1 MQKLLLYIILL
12 ISGLSYAESQS
23 IQIVRTDVDTSR
35 SSFVTATYVF
45 GIDIY
50 AMDVEDCNE
59 VNFNLFFDNID
70 VVKFSGYSNTEFTS
84 NGGFC
89 KPQYFENVAANT
101 ASIYVGALSGDSKEN
116 ATIDNPRVIHLEF
129 VVNQSA
135 LNNSDLTFTITDA
148 EAVVKAE
155 EFPIDLLAEPNVY
168 TIHSFMDVW
177 PGDADNNGVVDMS
190 DMNVIG
196 QYMDMGSATK
206 QMRSFKRPNAST
218 LWHAQQVLAWDSLP
232 ITYADCDGNGDVTVS
247 DAHVVVLNIEKT
259 HAPGSGKIVA
269 QDVILR
275 KEKQEFPE
283 DASRQTLNIS
293 TYRDIIS
300 ASGRIYLSGIKPD
313 EFLGLE
319 LSDAFNDESS
329 FLYYKY
335 NEEEMYTD
343 FIAGS
348 FNHNTCRGEAG
359 LVNVII
365 KGQKHQMYGMAAS
378 DLVGMTKSGS
388 LIPLSHTTEVNEN
401 ANKEQLLTYSNGL
414 LTLKNSKY
422 SGKIQ
427 LKVYT
432 YTGQEIIKRS
442 TYVQGNIA
450 INLGDLPKGSYFLSI
465 SDGKNQNTYKFLSK

>member
-1 MQKLLLYIILL
+1 MQKLVLYMILL
-12 ISGLSYAESQS
+12 ICGLSYAQSQS
-23 IQIVRTDVDTSR
+23 IKIVRTDVDTSR

-50 AMDVEDCNE
+50 AMDIEDCNE

-70 VVKFSGYSNTEFTS
+70 VVKFSGYRNTEFTS

-116 ATIDNPRVIHLEF
+116 ANIDNPKVIHLEF

-135 LNNSDLTFTITDA
+135 INNNDLTFTITDA

-155 EFPIDLLAEPNVY
+155 ELPIDLLTEPTVY

-177 PGDADNNGVVDMS
+177 PGDADNNGLVDMS

-196 QYMDMGSATK
+196 QYMEMGSATK

-247 DAHVVVLNIEKT
+247 DAHVVVLNIGKT
-259 HAPGSGKIVA
+259 HAPSSGKIVTR
-269 QDVILR
+269 DVSLSN
-275 KEKQEFPE
+275 EAVNFPE
-283 DASRQTLNIS
+283 DAQKKTLNIS
-293 TYRDIIS
+293 SYRDIIS

-313 EFLGLE
+313 DFLGLE
-319 LSDAFNDESS
+319 LADAFQDESS

-348 FNHNTCRGEAG
+348 FNHNVCRGEAG
-359 LVNVII
+359 LVKVVI
-365 KGQKHQMYGMAAS
+365 KGQNHQMYGMTAN
-378 DLVGMTKSGS
+378 DLLGMTKSGS
-388 LIPLSHTTEVNEN
+388 LIPLSHTTGVNDSEN
-401 ANKEQLLTYSNGL
+401 IKPALTFNNGL
-414 LTLKNSKY
+414 LTLANAKY
-422 SGKIQ
+422 SGKIM
-427 LKVYT
+427 LKVYN
-432 YTGQEIIKRS
+432 YAGKEILKRS
-442 TYVQGNIA
+442 TYVKGNIA
-450 INLGDLPKGSYFLSI
+450 VNIGELPKGGYLLYI
-465 SDGKNQNTYKFLSK
+465 SDGTDKNVYKFLSK